1 MLLESCMV
9 YGSLTGPSIVETEL
23 LFVLI
28 KSIDWAPS
36 WMNRSSY
43 CSHAVVFIQKQMAQ
57 LGYIFYFSDQNQ
69 WSSKHNNGLK
79 PSAWK
84 FIHIWI
90 IGVRKQ
96 YFFNFCFI
104 FSGWKIKEILTHL
117 QLIWVHCDISL
128 AFGKLDAPTLALA
141 LGVFWCKQLE
151 HFARCSD
158 TWMLEEACAHKFIFA
173 SGPASPACRLVSV

>member
-1 MLLESCMV
+1 MPSDFSLPRRMTFIINPLKEDRLIEGSCWSMLLESCMV

-79 PSAWK
+79 PFSFKICPHLNNRSEKTIFFLTFVLYSVAEKLKK
-84 FIHIWI
+84 FSHTCSWSVCI
-90 IGVRKQ
+90 V
-96 YFFNFCFI
+96 
-104 FSGWKIKEILTHL
+104 
-117 QLIWVHCDISL
+117 IS
-128 AFGKLDAPTLALA
+128 
-141 LGVFWCKQLE
+141 V
-151 HFARCSD
+151 
-158 TWMLEEACAHKFIFA
+158 
-173 SGPASPACRLVSV
+173 